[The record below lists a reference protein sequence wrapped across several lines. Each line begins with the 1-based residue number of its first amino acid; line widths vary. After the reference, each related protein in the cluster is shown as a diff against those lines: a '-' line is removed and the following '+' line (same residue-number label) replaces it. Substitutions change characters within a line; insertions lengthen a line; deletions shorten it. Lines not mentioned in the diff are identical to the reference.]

1 MRFLLL
7 STGNLFTKKKRII
20 KHNSFKVERSNKRQ
34 VGMFL
39 FLYKFL
45 LETECVR
52 GGRGRRRRGGRE
64 ENLICLHLPTVY
76 SWWFVC
82 SRYIIYPRLEYN
94 TLIRDKRGNIWILF
108 IYLLLKTV
116 HLVYKHKSNI

>member
-1 MRFLLL
+1 
-7 STGNLFTKKKRII
+7 
-20 KHNSFKVERSNKRQ
+20 
-34 VGMFL
+34 MFL

-52 GGRGRRRRGGRE
+52 EEGKDEEGGGRKTKEGGGE

-82 SRYIIYPRLEYN
+82 FRFIIYPRLEYN
-94 TLIRDKRGNIWILF
+94 TLIRKR
-108 IYLLLKTV
+108 
-116 HLVYKHKSNI
+116 